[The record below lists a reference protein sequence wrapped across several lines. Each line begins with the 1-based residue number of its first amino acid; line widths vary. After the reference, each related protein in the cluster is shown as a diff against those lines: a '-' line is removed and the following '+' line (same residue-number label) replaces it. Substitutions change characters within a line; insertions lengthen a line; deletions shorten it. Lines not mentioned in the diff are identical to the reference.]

1 MGIIRKPKAKGSAFA
16 DTFVIGSAASADQLV
31 GLMDVLPDGIVIVS
45 PAGKITLANAH
56 AHDLLRV
63 DIPNLVGNEWW
74 DAIPDEVEE
83 RRHEDAEKAL
93 SSAGKYS
100 FVEHEPFADEW
111 LQYSMTRY
119 AQGFVVTIRSVTERY
134 RHMSALRDHEKRV
147 EHLFKSNPNVMWV
160 LDKNTLRILDA
171 NEAATRFYGYQG
183 DDLSTLAA
191 SALFAEESDEEVR
204 RVLPMID
211 GPVND
216 PRKICRQKKANGEI
230 ILVELSGKQ
239 IDWYGTAAILV
250 SLVDTTERHLADNN
264 LRNEANSL
272 AAKLEVRD
280 EELEIAQQE
289 LNSLHYAMSHDLQ
302 APLHVVD
309 GFAKTLLDRFGDA
322 LGERGTHFLNRIQA
336 SARQMNVLID
346 DLRMLSRVA
355 RVEPAAV
362 NVNLSAICET
372 LLESHKQ
379 RDPKRGVAIDVSPDI
394 FAMGDTGLL
403 TTVMSRLLDNA
414 WKFTSNTEEAW
425 IRVTATLTKPPI
437 AENEFE
443 DDERGGGLGAA
454 SREVIVCVS
463 DNGAGFDANYVH
475 KLFTP
480 FQRLHSSIE
489 FPGAGLGLA
498 IVQKAADRL
507 GARVWAEPVAPNG
520 ARFYIALAA

>member
-1 MGIIRKPKAKGSAFA
+1 MGIIRKPKAKGSTFA
-16 DTFVIGSAASADQLV
+16 DTFVIGTASTDQLV

-56 AHDLLRV
+56 AHDLLRI
-63 DIPNLVGNEWW
+63 DIPNLVGNDWW
-74 DAIPDEVEE
+74 DAIPDEIEE

-93 SSAGKYS
+93 ASAGKYT

-134 RHMSALRDHEKRV
+134 RNMSVIRDHEKRV
-147 EHLFKSNPNVMWV
+147 DNLFKSNPNVMWV
-160 LDKNTLRILDA
+160 IDKNTLRILDA

-216 PRKICRQKKANGEI
+216 PRRICRQKKANGEV

-239 IDWYGTAAILV
+239 IEWHGAVAILV

-272 AAKLEVRD
+272 AAKLELRE

-289 LNSLHYAMSHDLQ
+289 LESLHYAMSHDLQ
-302 APLHVVD
+302 APLHVVN
-309 GFAKTLLDRFGDA
+309 GFAKTLLDRYGDA
-322 LGERGTHFLNRIQA
+322 LGERGSHFLQRIQA
-336 SARQMNVLID
+336 SAKQMNLLID

-362 NVNLSAICET
+362 NVNISSICET
-372 LLESHKQ
+372 LLEVHQQ
-379 RDPKRGVAIDVSPDI
+379 RDPERHVVVDVSPDI
-394 FAMGDTGLL
+394 TVLGDTGLM

-414 WKFTSNTEEAW
+414 WKFTSNTDEAW
-425 IRVTATLTKPPI
+425 IRVTATLTKPAI
-437 AENEFE
+437 VENEF
-443 DDERGGGLGAA
+443 DDEAVSGFGAP
-454 SREVIVCVS
+454 SQEVIICVS

-480 FQRLHSSIE
+480 FQRLHSSME

-498 IVQKAADRL
+498 IVQKAANRL
-507 GARVWAEPVAPNG
+507 DARVWAEPVSPNG
-520 ARFYIALAA
+520 AKFYIALPV